1 MSVLSFDNPP
11 CAADPELF
19 YPDNTGGSYTLER
32 RAVQTCKG
40 CPFREPCLAYALKHN
55 ERFGV
60 WGGSTEADR
69 ERFTRRRRG
78 LPTVERAA
86 PAPSG
91 VRRSRAATDERTLV
105 VAELTRAGMSAA
117 QIAVRVGLSQRR
129 VHDYR
134 VRARQSG
141 QL

>member
-1 MSVLSFDNPP
+1 MTVLRFDNPP
-11 CAADPELF
+11 CRADPDLF
-19 YPDNTGGSYTLER
+19 FAEARGGSHNAER
-32 RAVQTCKG
+32 RAVRICGG
-40 CPFREPCLAYALKHN
+40 CPFRQPCLAFALKHD

-69 ERFTRRRRG
+69 ERFARKRRG
-78 LPTVERAA
+78 LSTVERAA

-91 VRRSRAATDERTLV
+91 VRRSRSATVERTLA

-117 QIAVRVGLSQRR
+117 QIAARVGLSQRR
-129 VHDYR
+129 VVEYR
-134 VRARQSG
+134 GRARRSG